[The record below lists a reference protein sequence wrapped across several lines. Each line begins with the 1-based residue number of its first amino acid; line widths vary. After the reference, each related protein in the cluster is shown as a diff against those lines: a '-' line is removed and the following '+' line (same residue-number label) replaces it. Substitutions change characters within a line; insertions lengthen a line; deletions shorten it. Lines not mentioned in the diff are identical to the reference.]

1 MSDMDRI
8 GPLDLLAQLNIID
21 GFDGLIH
28 QATGDW
34 VRLEWERVPGAL
46 VGGEI
51 ERKLKER
58 GVKIVGRGSA
68 LPSEEHPHGTLV
80 CFARGSQ
87 ARWAEYV
94 MTTYGVPFT
103 MEPIDAKSVA
113 AAQRRQGTPIPAWS
127 KRGQSRPSIRLSEMN
142 FAASREE
149 DDGPV
154 KKLVKWLRD
163 G

>member
-34 VRLEWERVPGAL
+34 VRLEWERQPGAL
-46 VGGEI
+46 TGGEI
-51 ERKLKER
+51 EKKLRER
-58 GVKIVGRGSA
+58 GVKIVGRGST
-68 LPSEEHPHGTLV
+68 LPSEEHPHGKLF
-80 CFARGSQ
+80 CLAHGSQ
-87 ARWAEYV
+87 VRWAEYV

-103 MEPIDAKSVA
+103 MEPIDAQSVA
-113 AAQRRQGTPIPAWS
+113 AAQRRQGQPIPAWS
-127 KRGQSRPSIRLSEMN
+127 ERGQARPSVQLSGMN

>member
-8 GPLDLLAQLNIID
+8 GFLDLLAQCNIID
-21 GFDGLIH
+21 GLDGLIH

-34 VRLEWERVPGAL
+34 VRLEWERQPGQL

-68 LPSEEHPHGTLV
+68 LPSEEHPHGKLSCLV
-80 CFARGSQ
+80 CGNQ
-87 ARWAEYV
+87 VRWAEYV
-94 MTTYGVPFT
+94 MTTYGVLFT
-103 MEPIDAKSVA
+103 MKPIDAKSVA
-113 AAQRRQGTPIPAWS
+113 AAMRRQGQPIPAWS
-127 KRGQSRPSIRLSEMN
+127 ERGQSRSSVTLSGMQFPSQ
-142 FAASREE
+142 REE
-149 DDGPV
+149 EGLA
-154 KKLVKWLRD
+154 KRLIKWLRD